1 MEREQ
6 QNIPCQQKE
15 GHLHRLSLLH
25 TDKEYGLNAVQTK
38 PTSFLLLPPV
48 AKCITSEG
56 WRQKKKELSER
67 EMTHSE
73 EMEDAFRKA

>member
-48 AKCITSEG
+48 AKCITRLKAE
-56 WRQKKKELSER
+56 KKELSER

-73 EMEDAFRKA
+73 EMEDAFQKA